1 MKHSYQ
7 MPQSRLLSAIT
18 INLKRDMVNLCLKF
32 SLSDTKNV
40 LIKKTGK
47 DYSVLNS
54 SNGKLRDLNTWFIDM
69 V

>member
-32 SLSDTKNV
+32 SLSDTENV
-40 LIKKTGK
+40 LIKKQGK

>member
-18 INLKRDMVNLCLKF
+18 LNLKCDMVNFCVKF
-32 SLSDTKNV
+32 TK
-40 LIKKTGK
+40 KRFDYKTGK

-54 SNGKLRDLNTWFIDM
+54 SNGKLRDLKTCS
-69 V
+69 